1 MSQIDQSQIDKS
13 QINPLQLNLIVKHC
27 NELLR
32 INEFNDYCPNGL
44 QVEGKNAVKR
54 IICGVTACQD
64 LIEAAIEKQAD
75 VILVHHGYFWKN
87 ESAVITGIKR
97 KRIQRLLE
105 HDISLLA
112 YHLPLDAHPELGN
125 NICLAKKLNINV
137 NACVQQGA
145 SKGLLWDGE
154 FDAPLLAEEVAL
166 QIEKSLHRKPLHL
179 VSASNKPIKTIGWC
193 TGGAQHYIEEA
204 AAMGLD
210 AFISG
215 EVSEQTFHL
224 AKELDIHYF
233 AAGHHATES
242 YGVQAL
248 AGYLAE
254 KFSLEFEFV
263 DIANPV

>member
-1 MSQIDQSQIDKS
+1 MT
-13 QINPLQLNLIVKHC
+13 QLNTIVEYC
-27 NELLR
+27 NDLLR

-44 QVEGKNAVKR
+44 QVEGVNEVKR
-54 IICGVTACQD
+54 IICGVTACQS
-64 LIEAAIEKQAD
+64 LIESAIEKQAD
-75 VILVHHGYFWKN
+75 MILVHHGYFWKN
-87 ESAVITGIKR
+87 ENAVITGIKR

-125 NICLAKKLNINV
+125 NKTLADVLGIKING
-137 NACVQQGA
+137 CVEQGS
-145 SKGLLWDGE
+145 SKGLLWNGELPSAVNAGE
-154 FDAPLLAEEVAL
+154 FLTLIHSRL
-166 QIEKSLHRKPLHL
+166 KRKPLHL
-179 VSASNKPIKTIGWC
+179 NDFSDKKIKTVGWC
-193 TGGAQHYIEEA
+193 TGGAQHYIEDA

-248 AGYLAE
+248 AE
-254 KFSLEFEFV
+254 HISSKFAVSSEFV
-263 DIANPV
+263 DIPNPV

>member
-1 MSQIDQSQIDKS
+1 MA
-13 QINPLQLNLIVKHC
+13 QLNSIVEYC
-27 NELLR
+27 NDLLR

-44 QVEGKNAVKR
+44 QVEGEGEVNR

-64 LIEAAIEKQAD
+64 LIEAAIEQQAD
-75 VILVHHGYFWKN
+75 MILVHHGYFWKN
-87 ESAVITGIKR
+87 ENAVITGIKR
-97 KRIQRLLE
+97 KRIQLLLE
-105 HDISLLA
+105 HGISLLA

-125 NICLAKKLNINV
+125 NVTLARQLEINV
-137 NACVQQGA
+137 DGCVMQGSA
-145 SKGLLWDGE
+145 KGLLWNG
-154 FDAPLLAEEVAL
+154 ALASAL
-166 QIEKSLHRKPLHL
+166 SATDFSLFIEKQLGRKPLHL
-179 VSASNKPIKTIGWC
+179 CDNSNKVIKTIGWC

-210 AFISG
+210 AFVSG

-248 AGYLAE
+248 AGHLSE
-254 KFSLEFEFV
+254 KFNIESAFV
-263 DIANPV
+263 DIDNPV

>member
-1 MSQIDQSQIDKS
+1 MTDV
-13 QINPLQLNLIVKHC
+13 NVTQLNAIVEYC
-27 NELLR
+27 NDRLR

-44 QVEGKNAVKR
+44 QVEGKSDVSR

-64 LIEAAIEKQAD
+64 LIEAAIEKKAD
-75 VILVHHGYFWKN
+75 AILVHHGYFWKN

-97 KRIQRLLE
+97 QRIQRLLE
-105 HDISLLA
+105 HGISLLA
-112 YHLPLDAHPELGN
+112 YHLPLDAHPDLGN
-125 NICLAKKLNINV
+125 NVTLAQTLNLQV
-137 NACVQQGA
+137 NGHAEN
-145 SKGLLWDGE
+145 GLLWNGE
-154 FDAPLLAEEVAL
+154 LTTPLLANEFAAH
-166 QIEKSLHRKPLHL
+166 IELCLKRKPLHL
-179 VSASNKPIKTIGWC
+179 SSKSKQPIKTLGWC

-224 AKELDIHYF
+224 AQELDIHYF

-248 AGYLAE
+248 GAQLASRF
-254 KFSLEFEFV
+254 KLDVEFV
-263 DIANPV
+263 DITNPV

>member
-1 MSQIDQSQIDKS
+1 MT
-13 QINPLQLNLIVKHC
+13 QLNSIVEYC
-27 NELLR
+27 NDLLK
-32 INEFNDYCPNGL
+32 INEFKDYCPNGL
-44 QVEGKNAVKR
+44 QVEGKSDVKR
-54 IICGVTACQD
+54 MICGVTACQD
-64 LIEAAIEKQAD
+64 LIDAAIEKQAD
-75 VILVHHGYFWKN
+75 MILVHHGYFWKN

-105 HDISLLA
+105 NEISLVA
-112 YHLPLDAHPELGN
+112 YHLPLDAHPQFGN
-125 NICLAKKLNINV
+125 NITLAGKLDIAAAV
-137 NACVQQGA
+137 SLTQGP
-145 SKGLLWDGE
+145 SKGLLWNGE
-154 FDAPLLAEEVAL
+154 FSVAMSAVDVSTR
-166 QIEKSLHRKPLHL
+166 IENQLKRKPLHL
-179 VSASNKPIKTIGWC
+179 ADSSNKMIKTIGWC

-248 AGYLAE
+248 AAQLSSQFGVQA
-254 KFSLEFEFV
+254 EFV

>member
-1 MSQIDQSQIDKS
+1 MT
-13 QINPLQLNLIVKHC
+13 QLNAIVEYC
-27 NELLR
+27 NDLLR

-44 QVEGKNAVKR
+44 QVEGSNEVSR
-54 IICGVTACQD
+54 VICGVTACQD
-64 LIEAAIEKQAD
+64 LIEAAIEKKAH
-75 VILVHHGYFWKN
+75 VLLVHHGYFWKN

-97 KRIQRLLE
+97 KRIQKLLE
-105 HDISLLA
+105 HNISLLA
-112 YHLPLDAHPELGN
+112 YHLPLDAHPEVGN
-125 NICLAKKLNINV
+125 NITLANKLDINV
-137 NACVQQGA
+137 SGCAQQGP
-145 SKGLLWDGE
+145 SKGLLWNGE
-154 FDAPLLAEEVAL
+154 LSSAL
-166 QIEKSLHRKPLHL
+166 SATDFGARIDKTLQRKSLHLAA
-179 VSASNKPIKTIGWC
+179 ASSKKIKTIGWC
-193 TGGAQHYIEEA
+193 TGGAQDYIEEA

-248 AGYLAE
+248 GAQLASQ
-254 KFSLEFEFV
+254 FRLDVEFV